1 MKNTKKLPPLTLRL
15 AFVTLLSFSII
26 SCNNK
31 SKTAESTGGN
41 MSESKENSKDIAE
54 NKNDNTH
61 TMGGMNTE
69 ADAEFLVAA
78 AESNQKEVRLG
89 KLAQEKGSMTDVKE
103 LGKMMEMA
111 HAKSMTELSDFAKK
125 KLVTLPEGQTKDVNE
140 AYTKLNSMKTGKEF
154 DKEYC
159 DMEVNG
165 HKRTIEKFEVA
176 STTSA
181 DPEIKMM
188 ATNNLPNLRKHLE
201 MAEMCQKK
209 CEAQK

>member
-1 MKNTKKLPPLTLRL
+1 MKKIRTLQSVILQL
-15 AFVTLLSFSII
+15 AFITFISFSIV
-26 SCNNK
+26 SCDNKAKTEDSNN
-31 SKTAESTGGN
+31 SATED
-41 MSESKENSKDIAE
+41 SKEVAE
-54 NKNDNTH
+54 DKNDNTR
-61 TMGGMNTE
+61 TKGGMNTE

-78 AESNQKEVRLG
+78 AESDQKEVRLG

-111 HAKSMTELSDFAKK
+111 HTESMTELSAFAKK
-125 KLVTLPEGQTKDVNE
+125 KLVTLPETQTEMVNE
-140 AYTKLNSMKTGKEF
+140 AYTKLSNLKSGKEF

-181 DPEIKMM
+181 DPEIKTM
-188 ATNNLPNLRKHLE
+188 ATNMLPNLRKHLE

-209 CEAQK
+209 CEAMK

>member
-1 MKNTKKLPPLTLRL
+1 MKKIRTLQSVILQL
-15 AFVTLLSFSII
+15 AFITFISFSIV
-26 SCNNK
+26 SCDNKAKTGDSNN
-31 SKTAESTGGN
+31 SATED
-41 MSESKENSKDIAE
+41 SKEVAE
-54 NKNDNTH
+54 DKNDNSRTK
-61 TMGGMNTE
+61 GGMNTE

-78 AESNQKEVRLG
+78 AESDQKEVRLG

-111 HAKSMTELSDFAKK
+111 HTESMTELSAFAKK
-125 KLVTLPEGQTKDVNE
+125 KLVTLPETQTEMVNE
-140 AYTKLNSMKTGKEF
+140 AYTKLSNMKSGKEF

-181 DPEIKMM
+181 DPEIKTM
-188 ATNNLPNLRKHLE
+188 ATNMLPNLRKHLE

-209 CEAQK
+209 CEAMK

>member
-1 MKNTKKLPPLTLRL
+1 MKKIRTLQSVILQL
-15 AFVTLLSFSII
+15 AFIALISFSIV
-26 SCNNK
+26 SCDNKAKTEDSNNLA
-31 SKTAESTGGN
+31 TED
-41 MSESKENSKDIAE
+41 SKEVAE
-54 NKNDNTH
+54 DKNDNTR
-61 TMGGMNTE
+61 TKGGMNTE

-78 AESNQKEVRLG
+78 AESDQKEVRLG

-111 HAKSMTELSDFAKK
+111 HTESMTELSAFAKK
-125 KLVTLPEGQTKDVNE
+125 KLVTLPETQTEMVNE
-140 AYTKLNSMKTGKEF
+140 AYTKLSNMKSGKEF

-188 ATNNLPNLRKHLE
+188 ATNMLPNLRNT
-201 MAEMCQKK
+201 
-209 CEAQK
+209 

>member
-1 MKNTKKLPPLTLRL
+1 MKKIKTLQSVILQLT
-15 AFVTLLSFSII
+15 FITFISFSIA
-26 SCNNK
+26 SCDNKAKTEDSNN
-31 SKTAESTGGN
+31 SATED
-41 MSESKENSKDIAE
+41 SKEVAE
-54 NKNDNTH
+54 DKNDNSRTK
-61 TMGGMNTE
+61 GGMNTE

-78 AESNQKEVRLG
+78 AESDQKEVRLG

-111 HAKSMTELSDFAKK
+111 HTESMTELSAFAKK
-125 KLVTLPEGQTKDVNE
+125 KLVTLPETQTEMVNE
-140 AYTKLNSMKTGKEF
+140 AYTKLSNLKSGKEF

-181 DPEIKMM
+181 DPEIKTM
-188 ATNNLPNLRKHLE
+188 ATNMLPNLRKHLE

-209 CEAQK
+209 CEAMK